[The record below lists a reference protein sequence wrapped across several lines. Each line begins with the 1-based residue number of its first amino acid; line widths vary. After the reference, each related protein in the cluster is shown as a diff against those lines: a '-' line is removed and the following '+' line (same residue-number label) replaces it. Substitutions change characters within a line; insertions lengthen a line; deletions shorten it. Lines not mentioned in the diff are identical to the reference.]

1 MSVRPAVWTVSP
13 NPLITLTDWYSLTAE
28 ILKSEI
34 VKIKATSKWMAK
46 KWKRT
51 FLSHPRMVQ
60 RTHDWKILTFEMS
73 SLTNSEIKLRKK
85 GVYYKLWCYIYIF
98 QIFCLLFCLVVVV
111 LANNGNRSTWH
122 SSHCIT
128 SSRPSYQ
135 PHTYIRIYRL
145 IISTALLG
153 CSLSFKFL
161 FLFSLTP
168 AVCYLRDS
176 FSDPIIL
183 LAALT
188 SK

>member
-85 GVYYKLWCYIYIF
+85 GVYYKLWCYIFIF

-135 PHTYIRIYRL
+135 PHTYIRIYCL
-145 IISTALLG
+145 IISTACLDVLY
-153 CSLSFKFL
+153 LSSFYFCFHLPQRFVIFGIVFL
-161 FLFSLTP
+161 IP
-168 AVCYLRDS
+168 
-176 FSDPIIL
+176 
-183 LAALT
+183 
-188 SK
+188 